1 MDQDR
6 DLLISTINETIAEV
20 KNIKEEMKKNKMHI
34 DEIQDLR
41 SRLYALEIALSPKR
55 NLFSEKINLLDALL
69 KELLVIK
76 FKIISGSVDEMFNSI
91 DKNLIDGMKLNRI
104 NDEQGELILK
114 DEKIGSIEVREN
126 SDNELR
132 IKTEVLGISDE
143 FQVDDPNRMFSII
156 SFINTKYNYYSTT
169 EKN

>member
-6 DLLISTINETIAEV
+6 DLLISTINKTITQV
-20 KNIKEEMKKNKMHI
+20 KNIKEEMKKNKVHL

-41 SRLYALEIALSPKR
+41 NKLNALEIALSPRKSW
-55 NLFSEKINLLDALL
+55 FSEKIKLLDTLL
-69 KELLVIK
+69 KELLVIR

-104 NDEQGELILK
+104 NNEHGELILK
-114 DEKIGSIEVREN
+114 DEKIGSIEVKGD
-126 SDNELR
+126 SDHELR
-132 IKTEVLGISDE
+132 IKAEVLGISDE
-143 FQVDDPNRMFSII
+143 FKVDDPNRMFSVI

>member
-6 DLLISTINETIAEV
+6 DLLISTINETITEV
-20 KNIKEEMKKNKMHI
+20 KKIKEEMKKNKMHI

-41 SRLYALEIALSPKR
+41 SRLNALEIALSPRK
-55 NLFSEKINLLDALL
+55 NWFSEKINLLDTLL

-76 FKIISGSVDEMFNSI
+76 FKIISSSVDEMFNSI

-104 NDEQGELILK
+104 NNDHGELILK
-114 DEKIGSIEVREN
+114 DEKIGSIEVKED

-132 IKTEVLGISDE
+132 IKAEVLGISDE
-143 FQVDDPNRMFSII
+143 FQVDNPSRMFSII
-156 SFINTKYNYYSTT
+156 SFINTKYNYYSTS
-169 EKN
+169 ERY